1 MRRLPNNA
9 LHKALLRF
17 LKEKLTVSVY
27 DYVPADAKLPFVTLG
42 AINVEDKST
51 KADDLTHLS
60 IQIHIWSNYKGRY
73 EINSLAEKIINLLA
87 ESQLDLSADGFYV
100 NAQGIDFYESYPE
113 EDSGYSG
120 VLTLEVLIQNLE
132 GGNN

>member
-1 MRRLPNNA
+1 MF
-9 LHKALLRF
+9 LR
-17 LKEKLTVSVY
+17 EKLTVSVY

-87 ESQLDLSADGFYV
+87 ESQLDLTADGFYV